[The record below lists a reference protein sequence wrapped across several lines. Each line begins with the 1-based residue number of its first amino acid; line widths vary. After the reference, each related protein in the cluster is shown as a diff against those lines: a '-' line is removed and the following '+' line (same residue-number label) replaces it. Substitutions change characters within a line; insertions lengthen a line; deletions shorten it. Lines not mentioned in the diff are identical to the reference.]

1 MLPVAQGIAGVPL
14 FSGASVRL
22 AVFVIAIFAAVGY
35 FVFRLRHD
43 KYEVLTSL
51 PVEAA
56 ITRSQKFVL
65 GVIALA
71 TVILVW
77 AAPEFKWHNG
87 ELSASYIFLAIAI
100 AIAVAGRLTAREAA
114 DAFVQGMKGMML
126 AALLIG
132 LAATIELILQRSMV
146 LDTVIDKLASLVTG
160 KPPAVV
166 AVGIMAIEAILDLL
180 VPSTSGKAAISMPIL
195 APIAHIAGLSPQTCV
210 LSFLLENGIMGMT

>member
-22 AVFVIAIFAAVGY
+22 AVFVIAIVAAVGY

-100 AIAVAGRLTAREAA
+100 AVAGRLTARE
-114 DAFVQGMKGMML
+114 
-126 AALLIG
+126 LLQNIAVEMDG
-132 LAATIELILQRSMV
+132 LAVARSTLILNR
-146 LDTVIDKLASLVTG
+146 LPGTLACV
-160 KPPAVV
+160 
-166 AVGIMAIEAILDLL
+166 EAILRL
-180 VPSTSGKAAISMPIL
+180 AIEGVRTRTRRPCL
-195 APIAHIAGLSPQTCV
+195 
-210 LSFLLENGIMGMT
+210 

>member
-87 ELSASYIFLAIAI
+87 ELSASYIFLAI

-195 APIAHIAGLSPQTCV
+195 APIAHIAGLS
-210 LSFLLENGIMGMT
+210 